1 MAKMMVAFLPW
12 CPIDKEYSMDGIKLT
27 PYSRSDLTEEIN
39 NLGLKGADKIFD
51 IYRDLKNQPLEKIAL
66 VEYQGEIF
74 FNNFESQL
82 FEISELIELACFTA
96 LSKRNFFD
104 GSNYCNRD
112 HFTLY
117 IQKFKIP
124 LEGITFETPLV
135 RGAGNKLSFCD
146 ELDKLSITMPEHIG
160 LAGVKTISL
169 AEDLLKGLLN
179 LRKKLI
185 NTDSKGW
192 KRWQEWISAIECFNW
207 ANTDKVNL
215 PYAIEWV
222 LMAGA
227 FEKILDAESEAE
239 NVAEKFKKVI
249 EPLKDYYPANG
260 FKRKSNKFKSF
271 PLRQEWMREFY
282 RLRGNLAHGSLTPKQ
297 PDMAWKV
304 NEHLTLARIAF
315 PLVVKVLLEE
325 EGLYHLTEED
335 RVYISAFEEIADL
348 DFLEENKR
356 EEIVELIENYYWS
369 LIYNDVKQILKRKY
383 LSGEDEK

>member
-51 IYRDLKNQPLEKIAL
+51 IYRDLKNQPVEKIAL
-66 VEYQGEIF
+66 VKYQGEIF
-74 FNNFESQL
+74 FNNFEFQL

-135 RGAGNKLSFCD
+135 RGAGNKLSFCN

-169 AEDLLKGLLN
+169 AEDLLNGLLN

-192 KRWQEWISAIECFNW
+192 ERWQEWISAIECFNW
-207 ANTDKVNL
+207 ANTDKENL
-215 PYAIEWV
+215 PYAVEWV
-222 LMAGA
+222 LMASA
-227 FEKILDAESEAE
+227 FEKILGAKSEAE
-239 NVAEKFKKVI
+239 DVGEKFKEVI
-249 EPLKDYYPANG
+249 KPLKDYPANG
-260 FKRKSNKFKSF
+260 FRRKSNKFKGF

-282 RLRGNLAHGSLTPKQ
+282 RVRGDLAHGYLKPKQ
-297 PDMAWKV
+297 PNMAWRE

-315 PLVVKVLLEE
+315 PLVVKVLLDK
-325 EGLYHLTEED
+325 EGFYQLTLYD
-335 RVYISAFEEIADL
+335 KAYISAFEEMADRE
-348 DFLEENKR
+348 FLKENNIDEMIEKYFWDVVKKEAYEKIFR
-356 EEIVELIENYYWS
+356 EES
-369 LIYNDVKQILKRKY
+369 QK
-383 LSGEDEK
+383 